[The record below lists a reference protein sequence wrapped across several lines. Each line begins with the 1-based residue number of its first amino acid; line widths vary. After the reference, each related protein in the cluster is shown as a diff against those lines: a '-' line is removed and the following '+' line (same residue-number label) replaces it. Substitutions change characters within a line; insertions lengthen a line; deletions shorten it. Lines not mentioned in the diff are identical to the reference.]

1 VFGTG
6 GYGEPAPVAEE
17 EDWHGSLLVFRGQ
30 GPIRVSVTTQSG
42 HELQASIK
50 TQTPIT
56 IMPQNRWPRLRDPDW
71 ESEDVSEKR
80 DTEPQ
85 LCAS

>member
-1 VFGTG
+1 
-6 GYGEPAPVAEE
+6 VAEE
-17 EDWHGSLLVFRGQ
+17 EDWHGSSLVLGGQ

-42 HELQASIK
+42 HELRASIK

-56 IMPQNRWPRLRDPDW
+56 IMPQNRWPRLRDLDW

-80 DTEPQ
+80 EQ
-85 LCAS
+85 CAS

>member
-1 VFGTG
+1 
-6 GYGEPAPVAEE
+6 VAEE
-17 EDWHGSLLVFRGQ
+17 EDWHGSSLVLGGQ

-42 HELQASIK
+42 HELRASIK

-85 LCAS
+85 PCAS